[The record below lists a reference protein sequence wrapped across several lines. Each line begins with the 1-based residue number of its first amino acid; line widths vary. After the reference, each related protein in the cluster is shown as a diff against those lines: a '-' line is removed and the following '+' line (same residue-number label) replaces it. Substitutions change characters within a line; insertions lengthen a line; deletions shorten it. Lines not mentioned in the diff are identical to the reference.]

1 MEGLPPIRRS
11 NEDCVFFAGPCAC
24 GSPCNRLS
32 KRNSPVTAHEINM
45 KASLYWKFWEV
56 FSQGLL
62 KVINLDAVALL
73 KLPRGGDYSNDK
85 RMKFMING
93 TESHI
98 HDFDGCV
105 HGLTTQFAEGT
116 PQLKKP
122 WRIVSWG
129 SGLKSTRSVPE
140 ATTMES
146 VQVEKLS
153 KVTQTCTDEIV
164 DIILKIVHRR
174 MSAPFSKKVVDDQKV
189 CNNCQ
194 HEQTK
199 NKRRKKKKVVV
210 ALPEH
215 HIPKARVMGEC
226 VHAIYEQH
234 VQHPSDTVA
243 HFRFN
248 YHNISRPVR
257 PGRACAVGGWD
268 TR

>member
-1 MEGLPPIRRS
+1 M
-11 NEDCVFFAGPCAC
+11 
-24 GSPCNRLS
+24 
-32 KRNSPVTAHEINM
+32 
-45 KASLYWKFWEV
+45 
-56 FSQGLL
+56 
-62 KVINLDAVALL
+62 
-73 KLPRGGDYSNDK
+73 
-85 RMKFMING
+85 
-93 TESHI
+93 
-98 HDFDGCV
+98 
-105 HGLTTQFAEGT
+105 
-116 PQLKKP
+116 
-122 WRIVSWG
+122 
-129 SGLKSTRSVPE
+129 PE

-164 DIILKIVHRR
+164 DIILKTVHRR

-194 HEQTK
+194 HEQTM
-199 NKRRKKKKVVV
+199 NKRRKKKKVAV